1 MAWRYLIGEMHCSF
15 RACKRIIK
23 ENRVNHS
30 EKMKYSIT
38 ADTNPKSIPESAEE
52 LHLVRPV
59 KRGFLESI
67 LNRCRI
73 RKISL
78 SKSCSKRLG
87 AKTRKFMK
95 EKGIE
100 VIEQQNRG
108 RALSLDLEKIKQVAE
123 YHKDHLSF
131 RKIEK
136 LTGIPKS
143 TIHYLI
149 RYAERSKV
157 KAGKQV
163 VYL

>member
-1 MAWRYLIGEMHCSF
+1 MR
-15 RACKRIIK
+15 
-23 ENRVNHS
+23 
-30 EKMKYSIT
+30 YSIMP
-38 ADTNPKSIPESAEE
+38 DTSPKSIPENAEE
-52 LHLVRPV
+52 LHLVRPI
-59 KRGFLESI
+59 KKSALEAI
-67 LNRCRI
+67 MNRCRI
-73 RKISL
+73 RKVSM
-78 SKSCSKRLG
+78 SRSCSKRMG
-87 AKTRKFMK
+87 EKTRKFMK
-95 EKGIE
+95 EKGID

-157 KAGKQV
+157 KSGKQV